1 MKGKVS
7 FMGQNLTAGT
17 IAFVGSGRTGS
28 GVIKSDGTY
37 SVADAPV
44 GDVTITVETPPL
56 PPGGVLSAPP
66 PPAGVSMPKEF
77 LPPGHE
83 ENTAVRVVP
92 APEKYKKVETS
103 TLKYTVKSGSQD
115 YDIDLKP

>member
-17 IAFVGSGRTGS
+17 IAFVASGKTGS

-37 SVADAPV
+37 IVADAPV
-44 GDVTITVETPPL
+44 GDVTITVQTPPL
-56 PPGGVLSAPP
+56 PPGGMLSAPP
-66 PPAGVSMPKEF
+66 PPAGVGMPKEF

-83 ENTAVRVVP
+83 ENKVVRVVS
-92 APEKYKKVETS
+92 APEKYQKVETS
-103 TLKYTVKSGSQD
+103 TLKYTVQSGSQD